1 MWPEDLEHI
10 FGRLHN
16 LNTAHGFAANSR
28 PFIFQEV
35 IVGDGIEMLVRCFLI
50 KYCKTDV
57 NVYFYRSHYTHLGAV
72 TVFEASR

>member
-16 LNTAHGFAANSR
+16 LNTAHGFASNSR

-35 IVGDGIEMLVRCFLI
+35 IVGDGIEMLVRFI
-50 KYCKTDV
+50 
-57 NVYFYRSHYTHLGAV
+57 N
-72 TVFEASR
+72 

>member
-16 LNTAHGFAANSR
+16 LNTAYGFASNSR

-35 IVGDGIEMLVRCFLI
+35 IVGDGIEMSVKNLYL
-50 KYCKTDV
+50 KYYLTYKD
-57 NVYFYRSHYTHLGAV
+57 F
-72 TVFEASR
+72 

>member
-16 LNTAHGFAANSR
+16 LNTAFGFASNSR

-35 IVGDGIEMLVRCFLI
+35 IVGDGIEMSVLNF
-50 KYCKTDV
+50 
-57 NVYFYRSHYTHLGAV
+57 
-72 TVFEASR
+72 